1 MPWYGPVVLRM
12 VVTSVA
18 LPRLVKPLAAHPARA
33 PLFALPFAGA
43 VALARPAALLLG
55 QATLHLPIA
64 AVGVFTGLAAYAYGR
79 AIDLSLSRTALGA
92 CWDDLLAMG
101 LSSRLLQEGPC
112 LHAWRLTGIGLSVVA
127 VILCTVHDD
136 GTRSA
141 SPQDQAPVPR
151 VHVLYAGLDSVM
163 RGLGVF
169 FMRAIGLQDIGLA
182 RFFLNGDAG
191 AGMAAGRLVLTF
203 RVRMPPLAVP
213 VALTRPAWLR
223 LGGGSLLILVA
234 VGAADGAYR
243 LAPQTRVQPLFLVGA
258 MVGPALI
265 GLDVF
270 GEREALARRD
280 QLYFTVGL
288 AGGPLVALSFQ

>member
-33 PLFALPFAGA
+33 PLLALPFAGA

-101 LSSRLLQEGPC
+101 LSSRLLQEGPF

-151 VHVLYAGLDSVM
+151 VHVLSAGLDSVM

-203 RVRMPPLAVP
+203 RVRMPPPRGAGGLDPAGVAAPRRGQPPHPGGSGRGRRGVPPGASDPCPAAVP
-213 VALTRPAWLR
+213 GRGNGRASPHRA
-223 LGGGSLLILVA
+223 
-234 VGAADGAYR
+234 
-243 LAPQTRVQPLFLVGA
+243 
-258 MVGPALI
+258 
-265 GLDVF
+265 
-270 GEREALARRD
+270 
-280 QLYFTVGL
+280 
-288 AGGPLVALSFQ
+288 